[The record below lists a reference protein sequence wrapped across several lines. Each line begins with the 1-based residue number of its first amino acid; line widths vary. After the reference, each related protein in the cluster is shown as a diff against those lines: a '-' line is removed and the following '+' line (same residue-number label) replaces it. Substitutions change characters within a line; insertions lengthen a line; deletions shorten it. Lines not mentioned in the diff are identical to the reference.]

1 MNEGVFSKVQPV
13 SVLFYYDGAQE
24 YARPI
29 RLLWKNIEYELDSVQ
44 FWYATHH
51 DDKLVHH
58 YTLTD
63 LGNRYTF
70 QLALETENLTWK
82 LEQATAL
89 TVTAKRP
96 LNYPLSGLV
105 GAMG

>member
-1 MNEGVFSKVQPV
+1 MDEGVFLKTQQV
-13 SVLFYYDGAQE
+13 SVLFYYDGAEE

-29 RLLWKNIEYELDSVQ
+29 RLLWRNKEYELETVQ

-51 DDKLVHH
+51 NDKLVHH
-58 YTLTD
+58 YTINDTE
-63 LGNRYTF
+63 GRYTF

-82 LEQATAL
+82 LEQATNL
-89 TVTAKRP
+89 NTTKRP
-96 LNYPLSGLV
+96 LNYPMPGLV